1 MKSILLRILD
11 PLYVAIFNH
20 MVRLGLILRCSDSP
34 DMGGVNRAAEAN
46 AEVAKLQLE
55 FGKQEAEINRKRQAE
70 FDPIYKK
77 ILQSSLEQQD
87 LSSAQSAAQ
96 WQSYR
101 DTWQP
106 VEAKL
111 AKTAMEFDTPQ
122 RRESEAAAAGA
133 DVGIQYGAQQQAL
146 ERDLA
151 RSNTSLSSGK
161 ALAMRSGMALA
172 QAKDTA
178 AAQNTA
184 RRQVEQ
190 AGTALVDNAAR
201 FGRNMTSTGIETA
214 RLSLG
219 AGQSG
224 SSTMAGQQSTAN
236 QGLSGV
242 QSWYQGAV
250 GANNSAGNLLLGA
263 ANVEQQANAANQSM
277 IGGLVGAGL
286 GAYALKSTEKSK
298 NVEGDVDPDAALTSV
313 VDTPV
318 KAWRYKDG
326 EGDSRL
332 RLGPMAEAVAAS
344 TGVGDGKTLD
354 IATEL
359 GVLRASVQAL
369 AKRQLADGKKE
380 SRGKRAR
387 LTLADMEA

>member
-1 MKSILLRILD
+1 MKSILLILLD
-11 PLYVAIFNH
+11 PLYVAMHNY
-20 MVRLGLILRCSDSP
+20 MVRMGLILQCSDSP
-34 DMGGVNRAAEAN
+34 DMSGVNRAAEAN
-46 AEVAKLQLE
+46 AEVGKLQLE
-55 FGKQEAEINRKRQAE
+55 FAKEEAALNRARQDE
-70 FDPIYKK
+70 YDPIYKK
-77 ILQSSLEQQD
+77 ILQSSLQQQD
-87 LSSAQSAAQ
+87 LSAAQSASQ
-96 WQSYR
+96 WQSYK

-133 DVGIQYGAQQQAL
+133 DVGIQYGQQQQAL

-263 ANVEQQANAANQSM
+263 ANVQQQANAANQEM
-277 IGGLVGAGL
+277 IGGMVGL
-286 GAYALKSTEKSK
+286 GVGYLKSSKHTK
-298 NVEGDVDPDAALTSV
+298 NVEGDVDQDAALESV
-313 VDTPV
+313 VETPV
-318 KAWRYKDG
+318 KAWRYKAG
-326 EGDSRL
+326 EGDGRL
-332 RLGPMAEAVAAS
+332 RLGPMAEDVAAS

-359 GVLRASVQAL
+359 GTLRAAVQAL
-369 AKRQLADGKKE
+369 AKRQISDDSKPAA
-380 SRGKRAR
+380 KRAR
-387 LTLADMEA
+387 RTLADMGV